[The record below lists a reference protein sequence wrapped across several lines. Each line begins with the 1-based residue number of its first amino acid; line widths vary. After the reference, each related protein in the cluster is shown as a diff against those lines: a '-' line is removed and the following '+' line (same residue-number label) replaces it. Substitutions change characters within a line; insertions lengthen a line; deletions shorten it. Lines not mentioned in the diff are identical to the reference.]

1 MLTGTGNR
9 RAITLNPKLDRE
21 KEEIVTRTW
30 KELSEKKMQ
39 LSRKNN
45 KQEHTHTQKNFQRM
59 SQGNKY
65 SDFILMINKTEVRRQ
80 KRM

>member
-1 MLTGTGNR
+1 MKTGTGNR

-45 KQEHTHTQKNFQRM
+45 KQEHTNTQKKLSKNEP
-59 SQGNKY
+59 G
-65 SDFILMINKTEVRRQ
+65 E
-80 KRM
+80 